1 MIRLFKHYV
10 PVPLLLLAI
19 AEVIILFS
27 SMYAGIALRFLSTD
41 ISYIGHMESMGPIFP
56 KAASF
61 SFVMLSVMTAFGL
74 HQRDLKHEGVW
85 SYPTRFIAS
94 FAVGLVVM
102 LLVFYTIPD
111 LRLGRGAFGLVFLIA
126 IVGTAITRLVFVR
139 LFRLDALK
147 RRILLLGAGSRT
159 VKIELLGKDDRG
171 RQKFNLVGCLPL
183 SNSNCCLNQTK
194 ILNDRGS
201 ILSVAKKYKIDEIV
215 VGVRERRGGGLP
227 ADQLLECKLA
237 GIEVVDLPSF
247 FERETGQIQIE
258 SLNPSWMIFSDGF
271 RRGSF
276 KDMTKRIFDIGAS
289 SLLLLLT
296 LPVFLATA
304 LLIWLE
310 SGGPILYRQERVGE
324 YGRVFNVLKFRSMRQ
339 DAERDGV
346 PQWAKKKDDRVTRV
360 GRAIRMLRIDE
371 LPQVF
376 NVFKGDMSFV
386 GPRPERP
393 YFVKELTKNI
403 AYYPSRHTVKPG
415 ITGWAQIRYPYGA
428 TVEDAIQKLQYDLY
442 YIKNHTMFLDLIIL
456 FQTAQIILF
465 GKGAR

>member
-1 MIRLFKHYV
+1 MIRLFRHYL
-10 PVPLLLLAI
+10 PMPLLLLLI
-19 AEVIILFS
+19 AEMLIFFS

-41 ISYIGHMESMGPIFP
+41 IGHVESVGPIFP
-56 KAASF
+56 KAIVF
-61 SFVMLSVMTAFGL
+61 SFVMLAIMTAFGL
-74 HQRDLKHEGVW
+74 HQRDVKREGEWGFLV
-85 SYPTRFIAS
+85 RFLVS
-94 FAVGLVVM
+94 FGIGLVVM
-102 LLVFYTIPD
+102 LLVFYAVPD

-126 IVGTAITRLVFVR
+126 FVAVGITRLIFVR
-139 LFRLDALK
+139 LFKLNAL
-147 RRILLLGAGSRT
+147 RRRVLLLGAGSRS
-159 VKIELLGKDDRG
+159 VKVETLQRDEEGQ
-171 RQKFNLVGCLPL
+171 QKFNLVGCLPL
-183 SNSNCCLNQTK
+183 KNSDCCLNKTK
-194 ILNDRGS
+194 VLNDQGS
-201 ILSVAKKYKIDEIV
+201 ILSIAKKHKIDEIV
-215 VGVRERRGGGLP
+215 VGVRERRNGGLP

-247 FERETGQIQIE
+247 FERETGQIQLE

-276 KDMTKRIFDIGAS
+276 TDMTKRIFDIVTS
-289 SLLLLLT
+289 SLLLLVT
-296 LPVFLATA
+296 LPVFLVTA

-310 SGGPILYRQERVGE
+310 SGSPILYHQERVGE
-324 YGRVFNVLKFRSMRQ
+324 YGRVFNVLKFRSMRK

-346 PQWAKKKDDRVTRV
+346 PRWAKNQDDRITRV
-360 GRAIRMLRIDE
+360 GKVIRKLRIDE

-376 NVFKGDMSFV
+376 NVLRGDMSFV

-393 YFVKELTKNI
+393 FFVKELTQKI
-403 AYYPSRHTVKPG
+403 SYYPSRHTIKPG

-442 YIKNHTMFLDLIIL
+442 YVKNHTMFLDLIIL